1 MAASAYHVIS
11 KEVENHI
18 NRQNWIFRRTCMQKQ
33 STLTK
38 YWNCNIFMPILYSYF
53 RCTGRLFF
61 RCALCVACYSIIRAS
76 WESKKGIMI
85 ELQKKYIH
93 FFWQHAIL
101 SISFLLLSLSTPIP
115 FSSDLLAEW
124 PLYRYLVRSGILC
137 DDIMTEQSKIWKYLA
152 I

>member
-18 NRQNWIFRRTCMQKQ
+18 NSQNWIFRRTCMQKQ

-38 YWNCNIFMPILYSYF
+38 YWNYNIFIPILYSYF

-61 RCALCVACYSIIRAS
+61 RCALFVACYSIIRAS

-93 FFWQHAIL
+93 PFWQHAIL

-137 DDIMTEQSKIWKYLA
+137 DDIMTEQLKIWKYLA